1 MGVRGQ
7 DCGRV
12 AGGDRV
18 RAISIGGLL
27 RRLWIPLL
35 LVVVLS
41 VSGLVVTRLH
51 KVFGSQDLNANAGA
65 GIKIV
70 QFNPKVVK
78 YEIDGPPGSVANI
91 NYWDADANTHQVNNA
106 PLPWSYTISTTL
118 PAVSANIMAQTDAG
132 YIGCRITV
140 DGELREHRTSDG
152 HNAQTFCRVKS
163 ACPAQATMRREAT
176 VRSGASTQP
185 ILRAQ
190 QLNRTAL

>member
-1 MGVRGQ
+1 MDPRLDRLAQKIADGP
-7 DCGRV
+7 

-18 RAISIGGLL
+18 SAISFGGLL
-27 RRLWIPLL
+27 KRWWIPVL

-78 YEIDGPPGSVANI
+78 YEVDGPPGSIANI

-106 PLPWSYTISTTL
+106 PLPWTYTISTTL

-132 YIGCRITV
+132 HIGCRITV
-140 DGELREHRTSDG
+140 DGVLREHQSADG
-152 HNAQTFCRVKS
+152 VNAQTYCLVKS
-163 ACPAQATMRREAT
+163 A
-176 VRSGASTQP
+176 
-185 ILRAQ
+185 
-190 QLNRTAL
+190 